1 MVDLHEH
8 NKRTYENICRM
19 YDEGVGRIAI
29 VQPTG
34 SGKSLLMAKLIEDNP
49 ASRFFVLS
57 TSHKINDQFKSKLDE
72 GILERLNF
80 NIYCNMPNMKQE
92 TMEGLQP
99 DYILLDEMHRALAK
113 EWSKGIMHL
122 LEMYPNAKVLGLSA
136 TPIRYLDKC
145 RNVVNEL
152 FDGNLACD
160 MSLSEAILDGI
171 LPMARYVCGI
181 YSFQKDAESLNKK
194 IEKNC
199 NNEEENKELLKE
211 LKILK
216 DNLDKANGVSDIFK
230 KYVVNGNEKFV
241 VFLKNTAH
249 LREMKPIIEKWFI
262 DAGFDVRM
270 YEVHSKNADSDKEF
284 QAFKEDTEDGIIKL
298 CLSIAMVAEG
308 IHGDID
314 GVIMLRETISPN
326 MYFQMIGRAFS
337 CGKKTIPL
345 IFDLVA
351 NSQFISDVADNFP
364 NELRGEIEKRKK
376 ECEKEG
382 KNYEVGFDVNEFVIM
397 DYFMDVISGFR
408 AIEERLKSSFEQN
421 VNDII
426 GYFYTHGYLPKM
438 NSTDQYTRK
447 LAGFLIKERIN
458 RREAELKSV
467 DYPVYRINKLESIPG
482 FSWNPRK
489 EVFNRFLYYLK
500 EYKKNNNVYEIKNN
514 EVFMNYP
521 IGKQY
526 SNYCYK
532 YKHNLLDDNDRQ
544 KFENLVGEVKNRY
557 EIMYENNYLTAQEC
571 IKQGIIITKKNPC
584 FKDVNLYEWVCGT
597 LKSRFDNNKMTDE
610 ERKIVKQLIGFDIEE
625 IGKRWRKPVSIKV
638 ICNNGDMV
646 DETYSSI
653 VDAAN
658 SLSEKLGVTV
668 SPSLVGRSLRG
679 IRRNELYG
687 FHFEYAE

>member
-72 GILERLNF
+72 RILERLNF

>member
-1 MVDLHEH
+1 
-8 NKRTYENICRM
+8 
-19 YDEGVGRIAI
+19 
-29 VQPTG
+29 
-34 SGKSLLMAKLIEDNP
+34 
-49 ASRFFVLS
+49 
-57 TSHKINDQFKSKLDE
+57 
-72 GILERLNF
+72 
-80 NIYCNMPNMKQE
+80 
-92 TMEGLQP
+92 
-99 DYILLDEMHRALAK
+99 
-113 EWSKGIMHL
+113 
-122 LEMYPNAKVLGLSA
+122 
-136 TPIRYLDKC
+136 
-145 RNVVNEL
+145 
-152 FDGNLACD
+152 
-160 MSLSEAILDGI
+160 
-171 LPMARYVCGI
+171 
-181 YSFQKDAESLNKK
+181 
-194 IEKNC
+194 
-199 NNEEENKELLKE
+199 
-211 LKILK
+211 
-216 DNLDKANGVSDIFK
+216 
-230 KYVVNGNEKFV
+230 
-241 VFLKNTAH
+241 
-249 LREMKPIIEKWFI
+249 MKPIIEKWFI